1 MTAAAVPSPTPPPAG
16 PALVGRCARCRHYKS
31 LANRDYALCSQC
43 AYHPQPLPVEI
54 PADQSLPPPPELLA
68 RIVHYPGLA
77 GPEPR
82 LRGRKIPVAQIL
94 HELSQGQELHHLQ
107 LKHPGFEVKDLQ
119 AVLTYARGRITG
131 QIPPPSEP
139 RRS

>member
-1 MTAAAVPSPTPPPAG
+1 MNNAAAPATNSAG
-16 PALVGRCARCRHYKS
+16 PALVGRCARCRHHKS
-31 LANRDYALCSQC
+31 LADLDYALCSQC
-43 AYHPQPLPVEI
+43 AYSPQPLPVAI
-54 PADQSLPPPPELLA
+54 SDDQSQPPPPELLD

-82 LRGRKIPVAQIL
+82 LRAGQIPVAQIL
-94 HELSQGQELHHLQ
+94 HELSQGQEMHHLQ

-119 AVLTYARGRITG
+119 AVLAYARGRITG
-131 QIPPPSEP
+131 QIPPPTEP